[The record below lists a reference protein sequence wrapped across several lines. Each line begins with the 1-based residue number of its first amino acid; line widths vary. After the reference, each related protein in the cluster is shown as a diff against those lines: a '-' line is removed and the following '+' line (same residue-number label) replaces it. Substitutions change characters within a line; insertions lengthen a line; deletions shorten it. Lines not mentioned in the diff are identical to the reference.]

1 MNVEELKHS
10 LREIFVDQII
20 FNNQF
25 DYHAELIKN
34 VEDSLISWCNQ
45 VKERKIQPISKSV
58 LKDKIVFIK
67 KIGSSTRCIIIKI
80 VNDEFKEIHLGDHKY
95 YNELTKKL
103 GINLLIPLKN
113 LCTDNA
119 AMIGIAHNI
128 ANQ

>member
-80 VNDEFKEIHLGDHKY
+80 VNDEFKEIHLGDHTY
-95 YNELTKKL
+95 YNKITKELGLKKSS
-103 GINLLIPLKN
+103 N
-113 LCTDNA
+113 TY
-119 AMIGIAHNI
+119 
-128 ANQ
+128 